1 MLRFFFL
8 VLLLAR
14 IVVPALADNA
24 VVREPETLPRLTAGV
39 APATFAEMWGDFDA
53 RAEPLETETLHQWD
67 EDGVRLRIVRFR
79 IGVFKGQTARLAAV
93 VGVPV
98 SSIESGEKIPGLVQI
113 HGGGQFADYRACLA
127 NAKRGYVTVSI
138 AWAGRIS
145 APQYRV
151 SESEVKLFWDNKTDD
166 PRYRLTTDWGAVDG
180 YHAPCRNPAN
190 NFLSTGPAAWT
201 IDDIESPR
209 NSPWFLCA
217 IAARRALTFLE
228 QQPQVDAD
236 RLGVY
241 GHSMGGKLTV
251 MTSADDRVKAAAP
264 SCGGISDRDNASEL
278 FRKTIGDD
286 VSLKQ
291 ITCPIIFLSPSNDFH
306 GRIGDLPRAVGEVQ
320 SDDWRVTCS
329 PHRSHQD
336 SAEYEVASL
345 LWFDQHLKGSFE
357 FPETPLTDVQ
367 LIGKDASPKI
377 TVTADTNRDPLSVDV
392 FYTQHGKDT
401 ELSSDRD
408 NTVNRFWRY
417 AKATHSN
424 GKWIATLPL
433 GTVDKPLWVYANV
446 TYALDQ
452 PVSGAGYYYGIYNA
466 KSFNVSSLLDKV
478 SPQDLKAASVKPTLR
493 PESMIE
499 SFDEDWQKEW
509 FSNKP
514 ETWPRMTHKLYDD
527 QFKAPSD
534 DARLAIEVRCEQPN
548 QLVVMIDDHA
558 AVVDLAA
565 SSPQQPDQ
573 WQQVTLSLA
582 DFRNHAGESLSS
594 WTGARELKLSDAE
607 RLHPAK
613 RGSAPS
619 RIVGQNW
626 RGNEPKFRSLRWYKN
641 TN

>member
-1 MLRFFFL
+1 MTRF
-8 VLLLAR
+8 LLLTTLL
-14 IVVPALADNA
+14 VVSVVSVRANNA
-24 VVREPETLPRLTAGV
+24 VAREQETLPQLTGGV
-39 APATFAEMWGDFDA
+39 APATFSEMWGDFDP
-53 RAEPLETETLHQWD
+53 RAEPLETETLHQWE
-67 EDGVRLRIVRFR
+67 EDGVRLRVVRFR
-79 IGVFKGQTARLAAV
+79 IGVFKGQTARLAAI
-93 VGVPV
+93 VGVPM
-98 SSIESGEKIPGLVQI
+98 SAIDSGEKIPGLVQI
-113 HGGGQFADYRACLA
+113 HGGGQFADHRACLM
-127 NAKRGYVTVSI
+127 NAKRGYATVSI

-151 SESEVKLFWDNKTDD
+151 SESEVELFWDQKTDD
-166 PRYRLTTDWGAVDG
+166 PGYRLTTDWGAVDG

-190 NFLSTGPAAWT
+190 NFPSAKPAAWT

-228 QQPQVDAD
+228 QQPEVDAD

-251 MTSADDRVKAAAP
+251 LTSVDDRVKAAAP
-264 SCGGISDRDNASEL
+264 SCGGISDRDNESEL

-306 GRIGDLPRAVGEVQ
+306 GRIGDLPRAAGEIQ

-345 LWFDQHLKGSFE
+345 LWFDQYLKGSFE
-357 FPETPLTDVQ
+357 FPETPVTDVRFS
-367 LIGKDASPKI
+367 GKDAVPTI
-377 TVTADTNRDPLSVDV
+377 TVAVDTKRDPLSVDV
-392 FYTQHGKDT
+392 FYTQHGKDVET
-401 ELSSDRD
+401 SSDRD

-417 AKATHSN
+417 AKATRLN
-424 GKWIATLPL
+424 GAWTAKLPV

-466 KSFNVSSLLDKV
+466 DTFNVSSLLDKV
-478 SPQDLKAASVKPTLR
+478 SPKELKTAGAKPTLR

-534 DARLAIEVRCEQPN
+534 DARLAIEVRCDEPN
-548 QLVVMIDDHA
+548 QLVVMIDGHA
-558 AVVDLAA
+558 VVVDLAA
-565 SSPQQPDQ
+565 TNPQQPDQ
-573 WQQVTLSLA
+573 WQQVMLSPA
-582 DFRNHAGESLSS
+582 DFRNYDGESLSN
-594 WTGARELKLSDAE
+594 WTGIRELKLSDAE
-607 RLHPAK
+607 RLQPAK
-613 RGSAPS
+613 RGSGQS
-619 RIVGQNW
+619 RIVGRNW
-626 RGNEPKFRSLRWYKN
+626 RGNEPEFRNLRWVD
-641 TN
+641 